1 MKNLTK
7 SSVVVLAMVL
17 LFASPLYAK
26 KNKDKGE
33 SYQVPPQITAE
44 QAIASVK
51 SALPKLSAGKAW
63 TKRGKQGDVKLE
75 VPLLLEGKVVARVRL
90 NPASGEILT
99 KGQRILVQQ
108 ATVSPEQAEKAVQQI
123 IAKLGVGI
131 AWLGKGG
138 EWKVPLL
145 VKGAIIAEMGVHG
158 QNGSILPDWKASKDA
173 TMFGR

>member
-1 MKNLTK
+1 MKNLMK
-7 SSVVVLAMVL
+7 SSVLVLVVGL

-26 KNKDKGE
+26 KNKDGGG
-33 SYQVPPQITAE
+33 YQVPPQVTAE

-63 TKRGKQGDVKLE
+63 TKQGKRGDVKLE
-75 VPLLLEGKVVARVRL
+75 VPLVLDGKIVARVRL
-90 NPASGEILT
+90 NPASGEIMT
-99 KGQRILVQQ
+99 KGQQVQAQQ
-108 ATVSPEQAEKAVQQI
+108 AAVSPEQAEKAVQQI
-123 IAKLGVGI
+123 IPSLGVGI

-173 TMFGR
+173 GMFGK